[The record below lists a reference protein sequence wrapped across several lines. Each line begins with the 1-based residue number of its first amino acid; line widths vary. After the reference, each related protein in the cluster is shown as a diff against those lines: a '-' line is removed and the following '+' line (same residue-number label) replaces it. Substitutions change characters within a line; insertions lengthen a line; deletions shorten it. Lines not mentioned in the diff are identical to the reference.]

1 MANFSML
8 KSMTA
13 YGRASLNTKVGH
25 FIVEIQSVNRKFL
38 EVNVFLPRELNQF
51 DIELKKWLMPYLA
64 RGQVTVKVNVT
75 FEGAVPFIVRPN
87 LPLARQLKDAWDEIA
102 KELNLGINEFR
113 LSLLER
119 ADGLLSYEENLSE
132 EANYREALKQTLDV
146 ALRGFLQMKAQ
157 EGAILQADIAQRL
170 EKMRKALQIVELK
183 MPFATRKYRERLV
196 ARLDELVPGHVEN
209 EERILREIALF
220 AEKID
225 ITEELTRF
233 NCHLTHF
240 DELIRSEAL
249 SVGKTMEFVLQELNR
264 EINTIGSKSS
274 DLDIARAVID
284 IKSELERIREQIQNI
299 E

>member
-1 MANFSML
+1 ML

-25 FIVEIQSVNRKFL
+25 FVVEIQSVNRKFL

-51 DIELKKWLMPYLA
+51 DIELKKWLLPHLA

-75 FEGAVPFIVRPN
+75 FEGAVPFVVRPN
-87 LPLARQLKDAWDEIA
+87 LPLARQLKSAWDEIA
-102 KELNLGINEFR
+102 RDLELDVDEFR
-113 LSLLER
+113 LSLLES
-119 ADGLLSYEENLSE
+119 AEGLLSYEENLAE
-132 EANYREALKQTLDV
+132 EDNYRDALKETLEV
-146 ALRGFLQMKAQ
+146 ALKAFLQMKAQ
-157 EGAILQADIAQRL
+157 EGAVLQTDIAQRL
-170 EKMRKALQIVELK
+170 VKMRQSMQTIEQK
-183 MPFATRKYRERLV
+183 MPFATRKYREKLI

-233 NCHLTHF
+233 YCHLTHF
-240 DELIRSEAL
+240 EELIYSQVL
-249 SVGKTMEFVLQELNR
+249 SVGKTLEFVLQELNR
-264 EINTIGSKSS
+264 EINTIGNKSS

-284 IKSELERIREQIQNI
+284 VKSELERIREQIQNI

>member
-1 MANFSML
+1 
-8 KSMTA
+8 MTA

-51 DIELKKWLMPYLA
+51 DIELKKWLMPYFA

-102 KELNLGINEFR
+102 KELNLNDTDKFH

-132 EANYREALKQTLDV
+132 EENYREALKQTLDV
-146 ALRGFLQMKAQ
+146 ALKGFLQMKAQ
-157 EGAILQADIAQRL
+157 EGALLQADIAQRL
-170 EKMRKALQIVELK
+170 EKMRQALQIVEVK
-183 MPFATRKYRERLV
+183 MPFATKKYREKLV
-196 ARLDELVPGHVEN
+196 ARLDEIVPGHIEN

-225 ITEELTRF
+225 VTEELTRF
-233 NCHLTHF
+233 NCHLSHF

>member
-1 MANFSML
+1 ML

-25 FIVEIQSVNRKFL
+25 FVVEIQSVNRKFL
-38 EVNVFLPRELNQF
+38 EVNVFLPRELSQF
-51 DIELKKWLMPYLA
+51 DIELKKWLLPYLA
-64 RGQVTVKVNVT
+64 RGQVTIKVNVT
-75 FEGAVPFIVRPN
+75 FEGAVPFLVRPN
-87 LPLARQLKDAWDEIA
+87 LPLARQLKEAWEEIA
-102 KELNLGINEFR
+102 RELKLDVDEFR
-113 LSLLER
+113 LSLLQQTE
-119 ADGLLSYEENLSE
+119 GLLSYEENRE
-132 EANYREALKQTLDV
+132 EEENYRAYLKQALEVALK
-146 ALRGFLQMKAQ
+146 GFLHMKTQ
-157 EGAILQADIAQRL
+157 EGSVLQADIAQRL
-170 EKMRKALQIVELK
+170 EKMRQFLQMIEQK
-183 MPFATRKYRERLV
+183 MPFATKKYREKLI
-196 ARLDELVPGHVEN
+196 ARLNELVPGHIEN

-233 NCHLTHF
+233 YCHLTHF
-240 DELIRSEAL
+240 EELIHSTTL
-249 SVGKTMEFVLQELNR
+249 SVGKTLEFVLQELNR